1 MKKPLKLLS
10 ETGYKDCFGCGSKN
24 PHGLQ
29 MKFVTDDQAVY
40 SHVVV
45 PSHLTGWNDLVHG
58 GILSTIL
65 DEIMAWSAIYLLKKV
80 AVTKSMTIDFKR
92 PVFAGEALTV
102 TGRVLEQPNER
113 EAIMEGLVH
122 KSTGELC
129 TRSEAVFTLFST
141 SVAKRKG
148 IMSDA
153 DISTFLEPLWNS

>member
-1 MKKPLKLLS
+1 MKTTLKLLS
-10 ETGYKDCFGCGSKN
+10 ETGYKDCFGCGSNN

-29 MKFVTDDQAVY
+29 MKFATDGEAVY
-40 SHVVV
+40 SHVIV

-65 DEIMAWSAIYLLKKV
+65 DEIMAWSAIYLVRKV
-80 AVTKSMTIDFKR
+80 AVTKSMQIEFMK
-92 PVFAGEALTV
+92 PVFAGEELKV
-102 TGRVLEQPNER
+102 TGQVLSRPNER

-122 KSTGELC
+122 NNRGELC
-129 TRSEAVFTLFST
+129 TRSTAVFTLFST

-153 DISTFLEPLWNS
+153 DIAAFLEPLWNS

>member
-1 MKKPLKLLS
+1 MKKTLKLLS

-29 MKFVTDDQAVY
+29 MKFLADNQAVY

-45 PSHLTGWNDLVHG
+45 PSHLTGWNDMVHG

-65 DEIMAWSAIYLLKKV
+65 DEIMAWSAIYLLKQV
-80 AVTKSMTIDFKR
+80 AVTKSMTVEFLR
-92 PVFAGEALTV
+92 PVLAGEELKV
-102 TGRVLEQPNER
+102 IGRVLNQPNER

-122 KSTGELC
+122 KATGELC
-129 TRSEAVFTLFST
+129 TRSEAIFSVFSP
-141 SVAKRKG
+141 SVAIRKG

-153 DISTFLEPLWNS
+153 DIKAFLEPLWNS